1 MKTRYK
7 FQRGGYDKIN
17 VLAGSENNVFY
28 HRTYQTF
35 TDQHGIF
42 INIRDILYIS
52 SVFKYI
58 LGDKRSVQIF
68 L

>member
-1 MKTRYK
+1 MKTKYK
-7 FQRGGYDKIN
+7 FQRGGYYKIN

-28 HRTYQTF
+28 HRTF

-42 INIRDILYIS
+42 INIRDILYIF